1 LVMIEPS
8 RPPFA
13 VDFPR
18 SPELDALLD
27 AFVQGDYRRVRSEGR
42 RLERSAADENTKKAA
57 GILIERTNPDPL
69 AIALLALAALLLLVL
84 GGWWITQGK
93 PPALVSPSSPAES
106 LQH

>member
-1 LVMIEPS
+1 MSEPS

-42 RLERSAADENTKKAA
+42 RLERSAGDENTKRAA

-84 GGWWITQGK
+84 GGWWITRGK